1 MDEIAERGLAAH
13 WRYKGVSGGG
23 GIDEWLGA
31 IRSALEAGD
40 NMQVMDQFRMSLYD
54 DEVFVFTPRG
64 DIFKFPAGATVLD
77 FAYHVHSRIG
87 NQCVGAKVNGKNVSL
102 REVLHSGDTV
112 EITTSYQQRPRQEWL
127 TFVKTSRAKSKIRL
141 ALKESQAKEGLF
153 AKELLERRFKNRKI
167 ELEESIMQMLIKK
180 MGYKEVSEFY
190 LDIANEQLDTLT
202 VIERYTELKASL
214 EPTANTGQENAP
226 ARSAAEFV
234 MRDRDTY
241 TSTDVLVIDRN
252 LKGVD
257 YTLAKC
263 CHPIYGDDVFGF
275 ITVMGG
281 IKIHR
286 TDCPNAAE
294 LRRRFGYRIV
304 RAKWSGKGN
313 GQYDITLQV
322 VGNDDIGIVSNITN
336 LISKESH
343 AVMRSI
349 NIDSNDGLFRGTITV
364 QVDETKSLDSLIK
377 KLHNIKGVKRVSR
390 I

>member
-1 MDEIAERGLAAH
+1 
-13 WRYKGVSGGG
+13 
-23 GIDEWLGA
+23 
-31 IRSALEAGD
+31 
-40 NMQVMDQFRMSLYD
+40 
-54 DEVFVFTPRG
+54 
-64 DIFKFPAGATVLD
+64 
-77 FAYHVHSRIG
+77 
-87 NQCVGAKVNGKNVSL
+87 
-102 REVLHSGDTV
+102 
-112 EITTSYQQRPRQEWL
+112 
-127 TFVKTSRAKSKIRL
+127 L

-167 ELEESIMQMLIKK
+167 DLEESIMQMLIKK

-349 NIDSNDGLFRGTITV
+349 NIDSNDGLFKGTITV